1 MSRPQ
6 SKGSPRS
13 SEASPA
19 QEDSKSASET
29 ISSDKTPTPA
39 SAWTHDTSET
49 SSRSSHTLVARAHS
63 SQSPAGGSYH
73 TPNREAESNVGAYSD
88 DFESEE
94 EKEVSASPDPPLQ
107 LSATP
112 DPPLQLSAT
121 PVPLLK
127 LSATPVPPPRI
138 SASPVPSPHLS
149 AAPVP
154 SPLFIKRSPPVIRTP
169 SPDQGVR
176 ERMGREKTA
185 PAGLEREGPAW
196 QPLSPHPPSRLSTVA
211 PTSQPHITIFSLSKA
226 HTHMHRWKAT
236 LKTPNRYLVNSG
248 MRCLV
253 ECEAQIARIRL
264 LLLLLETK
272 IVDTK

>member
-6 SKGSPRS
+6 SVGSPRS

-73 TPNREAESNVGAYSD
+73 TPTREAESDVGAYSD

-94 EKEVSASPDPPLQ
+94 EKEVSAL
-107 LSATP
+107 P

-121 PVPLLK
+121 PVP
-127 LSATPVPPPRI
+127 PPRI
-138 SASPVPSPHLS
+138 SATPVPSPHLS
-149 AAPVP
+149 ASPVP

-264 LLLLLETK
+264 LLLLLKTK